1 MSVDSLIKDF
11 RPGFGLRVK
20 RVLHGVS
27 FSVKQGEIFGF
38 VGPNGSGKTTTLK
51 VMMGLIRATSGS
63 AKILDHDIKETSFR
77 KHIGF
82 F

>member
-1 MSVDSLIKDF
+1 MTADTPDVVNIQEITKDF

-20 RVLHGVS
+20 RVLHGIS

-51 VMMGLIRATSGS
+51 NRS
-63 AKILDHDIKETSFR
+63 
-77 KHIGF
+77 
-82 F
+82 